1 MIPKSVSPDRI
12 FDNMKLDFIIS
23 ESDMT
28 ALNGIPIVEKYA
40 WDPAAVV

>member
-1 MIPKSVSPDRI
+1 MSPDRI

-28 ALNGIPIVEKYA
+28 VLNNIPIVEKYA

>member
-1 MIPKSVSPDRI
+1 MSPDHI

-23 ESDMT
+23 ENDMT
-28 ALNGIPIVEKYA
+28 ALNNIPTVEKYA